1 MAYSDVPTVRLE
13 REPHRDAVVRLRE
26 AYKRLRL
33 ARQQF
38 STDPAQDETTVQA
51 PITVQE
57 VSS

>member
-1 MAYSDVPTVRLE
+1 MAHSNVPTVRLE

-33 ARQQF
+33 ASQQF
-38 STDPAQDETTVQA
+38 STDSAQDETTVQA
-51 PITVQE
+51 PVTVQE